1 MMMIVFHQLKYT
13 LTWSI
18 RPAIYASILKVSVSQ
33 CILYDWKRQ
42 ELNKLVCEFRQ
53 VILNFSERK

>member
-1 MMMIVFHQLKYT
+1 MIAFYQLKYT

-18 RPAIYASILKVSVSQ
+18 RPAIYVSILKVSVSQ
-33 CILYDWKRQ
+33 CKLYDWKRQ

-53 VILNFSERK
+53 LIFNFLERK